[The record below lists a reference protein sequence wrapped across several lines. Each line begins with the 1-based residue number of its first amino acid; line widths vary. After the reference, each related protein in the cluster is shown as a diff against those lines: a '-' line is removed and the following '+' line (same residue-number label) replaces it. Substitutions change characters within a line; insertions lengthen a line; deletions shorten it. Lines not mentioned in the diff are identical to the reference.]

1 MKSKF
6 SLIFLVVCMST
17 SLLIGT
23 TVYDIQYTTIA
34 GDGTYPSLLV
44 GQTVTFTGIVTA
56 TGYYSS
62 GNSNRFFVSDPA
74 GGAWKGVFIFSY
86 DYSVSQGDE
95 VEVTGEVQEYFGLT
109 EIGNLTG
116 VTVLSTGNPVPAAI
130 SVTTGDLMAPS
141 TGEPYEGCLVKI
153 SDVTTTQAPIEH
165 GEWYVNDGSGECQID
180 DAIYTYDNPTVG
192 ESFAS
197 ITGAVDY
204 SYDLYGINPRDA
216 SDFATT
222 GGDTTPPTINSAN
235 ASNETTVGIIFSEG
249 LDQTTAETA
258 SNYTISPALTITD
271 ATLQNNNQVILT
283 TGSQESGTVYTVTVN
298 DVEDLNGN
306 VIVANSTVNFTG
318 YTPGSGPD
326 LFFSEYIE
334 GNSQNK
340 ALEVYNGSGA
350 TVDLSQY
357 RIAQSVN
364 GNGWQFWH
372 EFSDGITLDV
382 GDVWVIV
389 SDQASQTLLDKA
401 DEALPYSSFG
411 QLNGNDARG
420 LEKTTDEGTTWT
432 LIDIIGNPDEDPG
445 TGWDVAGTPNATLD
459 HTLVRKSSIT
469 EGTTDWTSS
478 AGTTAEDSQW
488 IVYPVDTFE
497 YLGAH
502 GENDTTPPTLASAYA
517 TSATAVEVTFD
528 EQVDQTTAQTIAN
541 YSIGNLTITDAIL
554 QSLGKT
560 VELITT
566 AQDEGYNYTITVN
579 NVEDLA
585 GNVILPNSTIG
596 FTGYEEGPTEGQ
608 LIFSE
613 YIEGSSNNKAL
624 EIYNASSQTVYLND
638 YRIIGS
644 YDGSGWNTT
653 YYAFPDGA
661 TLGVG
666 DVWVIANEGSAQTI
680 LAVADDILAYNAGGY
695 VVSFNGND
703 ARGIEMT
710 SDGGATWTLIDVFGN
725 PNEDPGDAWD
735 VAGTPGATKDHTLVR
750 KSSVTE
756 GTTDWT
762 TSAGTTADNSH
773 WIVYPIDTFEYLGY
787 HTSGDTD
794 PYIVGASTTSST
806 NVNITFNEQISLDT
820 AQDTLNYIIATLTIS
835 DAVLQ
840 AEGKTV
846 ALTTSEQIP
855 GENYTIDV
863 NGIQDL
869 AGNTI
874 EPGSTVNFTGYQVGS
889 YTPIADIQDNYGD
902 YEGQEVTIQGIVT
915 IGDGLLFPGKTKF
928 YIQDSS
934 GKGIQVFNNTSLPTI
949 YQRGDKIEVT
959 GIIDKFDS
967 DVEITNPDITLLSTG
982 ENLPVS
988 HSVTGN
994 EDETWNGTW
1003 SEATGTITD
1012 VWDGSEY
1019 GFYQITVEI
1028 NKTEIDL
1035 MFWNTAVDPDSLTQY
1050 IIGDEIKCYGI
1061 IAFYEGAV
1069 QLTCGYDDDI
1079 SYKDFDDNVT
1089 ISPTEPEPGEAVTIT
1104 LTYTDS
1110 LQTPVLYWN
1119 TVRQNPFSQIAM
1131 SPAKDYSWEAELPGQ
1146 DAGTVVFFYIA
1157 AEDAEQNMLYF
1168 PEYAPDE
1175 VYEYD
1180 YGITDFSAILKVP
1193 HYTFCPT
1200 LGETFQIQF
1209 HSRTGD
1215 KLVLRLYN
1223 SEGVLVNTFT
1233 NEMST
1238 GMHTFEWDGKDDN
1251 WNTLPPGLYI
1261 CNLEVVNPDNGDIKN
1276 KSVPIVISA
1285 PLK

>member
-23 TVYDIQYTTIA
+23 TIYDIQYTTIA

-74 GGAWKGVFIFSY
+74 GGAWNGVFVFSY

-109 EIGNLTG
+109 EIGNLTD
-116 VTVLSTGNPVPAAI
+116 VSVLSTGNPIPAAI
-130 SVTTGDLMAPS
+130 SVATGDLMAPS

-153 SDVTTTQAPIEH
+153 SDVTVTQGPSTY
-165 GEWYVNDGSGECQID
+165 GEWYVNDGSGNCQID
-180 DAIYTYDNPTVG
+180 DAIYTYDSPSVG
-192 ESFAS
+192 DTFAS

-204 SYDLYGINPRDA
+204 SYDEYGINPRDA
-216 SDFATT
+216 DDFATS

-249 LDQTTAETA
+249 LDQTTAETM
-258 SNYTISPALTITD
+258 SNYVISPALTISD
-271 ATLQNNNQVILT
+271 ATLQNNNHVILT
-283 TGSQESGTVYTVTVN
+283 TGSQESGTAYTITVN
-298 DVEDLNGN
+298 NVEDLNGN
-306 VIVANSTVNFTG
+306 VIVPNSTVNFTG

-334 GNSQNK
+334 GTSQNK
-340 ALEVYNGSGA
+340 ALEIYNGSGA
-350 TVDLSQY
+350 TVDLTNY
-357 RIAQSVN
+357 RIAQAVN
-364 GNGWQFWH
+364 GNGWAYWH
-372 EFSDGITLDV
+372 EFPAGSTLVDGE
-382 GDVWVIV
+382 VWVITT
-389 SDQASQTLLDKA
+389 DEADAQLQAVA
-401 DEALPYSSFG
+401 DELLSYPSVVHH
-411 QLNGNDARG
+411 NGDDARG
-420 LEKTTDEGTTWT
+420 LEKTTDGGTTWT

-445 TGWDVAGTPNATLD
+445 TGWDVAGTPAATYD

-469 EGTTDWTSS
+469 EGTANWATS
-478 AGTTAEDSQW
+478 AGTAAENSQW

-528 EQVDQTTAQTIAN
+528 EQVDQTTAHTIAN
-541 YSIGNLTITDAIL
+541 YSIGNLTVTAAIL

-566 AQDEGYNYTITVN
+566 AQAGGYAYTVTVN

-596 FTGYEEGPTEGQ
+596 FTGYEEGPTEGI

-624 EIYNASSQTVYLND
+624 ELYNASSQTLYLDN
-638 YRIIGS
+638 YRIAQSVNGN
-644 YDGSGWNTT
+644 GWQ
-653 YYAFPDGA
+653 YWHSFPTGA
-661 TLGVG
+661 TLASG
-666 DVWVIANEGSAQTI
+666 DVWVICADEAAQTI
-680 LAVADDILAYNAGGY
+680 LGVADEALAYPSVAH
-695 VVSFNGND
+695 FTGND

-710 SDGGATWTLIDVFGN
+710 TDGGATWTLTDVIGI
-725 PNEDPGDAWD
+725 PTDDPGTGWN
-735 VAGTPGATKDHTLVR
+735 VAGVTAATQNHTLVR
-750 KSSVTE
+750 KIAVENGNTNWTE
-756 GTTDWT
+756 A
-762 TSAGTTADNSH
+762 AGTDEGNSE
-773 WIVYPIDTFEYLGY
+773 WIVYPIDTFEYLGS
-787 HTSGDTD
+787 HGGGVGGNVVISNLD
-794 PYIVGASTTSST
+794 PA
-806 NVNITFNEQISLDT
+806 
-820 AQDTLNYIIATLTIS
+820 
-835 DAVLQ
+835 
-840 AEGKTV
+840 
-846 ALTTSEQIP
+846 
-855 GENYTIDV
+855 
-863 NGIQDL
+863 
-869 AGNTI
+869 
-874 EPGSTVNFTGYQVGS
+874 
-889 YTPIADIQDNYGD
+889 
-902 YEGQEVTIQGIVT
+902 
-915 IGDGLLFPGKTKF
+915 
-928 YIQDSS
+928 
-934 GKGIQVFNNTSLPTI
+934 
-949 YQRGDKIEVT
+949 
-959 GIIDKFDS
+959 
-967 DVEITNPDITLLSTG
+967 
-982 ENLPVS
+982 
-988 HSVTGN
+988 
-994 EDETWNGTW
+994 
-1003 SEATGTITD
+1003 
-1012 VWDGSEY
+1012 
-1019 GFYQITVEI
+1019 
-1028 NKTEIDL
+1028 
-1035 MFWNTAVDPDSLTQY
+1035 
-1050 IIGDEIKCYGI
+1050 
-1061 IAFYEGAV
+1061 
-1069 QLTCGYDDDI
+1069 
-1079 SYKDFDDNVT
+1079 
-1089 ISPTEPEPGEAVTIT
+1089 PGEAVTIT
-1104 LTYTDS
+1104 LTFTDS
-1110 LQTPVLYWN
+1110 LQNPILYWN
-1119 TVRQNPFSQIAM
+1119 TVRQNPFSQVAM
-1131 SPAKDYSWEAELPGQ
+1131 SPAKDYSWEVELPGQ

-1168 PEYAPDE
+1168 PEDAPDE

-1261 CNLEVVNPDNGDIKN
+1261 CNLEVVNPDNGDIKS

>member
-1 MKSKF
+1 
-6 SLIFLVVCMST
+6 MST

-44 GQTVTFTGIVTA
+44 GQTVTVTGIVTA
-56 TGYYSS
+56 AGVSGYDDNFFISS
-62 GNSNRFFVSDPA
+62 TT
-74 GGAWKGVFIFSY
+74 GGAWNGIYVYYAST
-86 DYSVSQGDE
+86 DVSVGDE
-95 VEVTGEVQEYFGLT
+95 VEVTGDVQEYSGYT
-109 EIGNLTG
+109 ELAYASN
-116 VTVLSTGNPVPAAI
+116 VTILSTGNEVPPAS
-130 SVTTGDLMAPS
+130 SVSTGDLSEPS

-153 SDVTTTQAPIEH
+153 SNVTVTEEPSSY
-165 GEWYVNDGSGECQID
+165 GEWFVDDGSGNCQID
-180 DAIYTYDNPTVG
+180 DGIYTYNDPTIG
-192 ESFAS
+192 ETFAS

-204 SYDLYGINPRDA
+204 YPSEYGINPRDA
-216 SDFATT
+216 DDFVTS

-249 LDQTTAETA
+249 LDQTTAETL
-258 SNYTISPALTITD
+258 SNYSISPALSISD

-283 TGSQESGTVYTVTVN
+283 TGSQESGTAYTVTVN
-298 DVEDLNGN
+298 NVEDLNGN
-306 VIVANSTVNFTG
+306 VIIANSTVNFTG

-350 TVDLSQY
+350 TVDLSNY

-364 GNGWQFWH
+364 GTGWLYWH
-372 EFSDGITLDV
+372 EFPAGSTIAD
-382 GDVWVIV
+382 GDVWVMTT
-389 SDQASQTLLDKA
+389 DEADAQLQAVA
-401 DEALPYSSFG
+401 DEILSYPSVVHH
-411 QLNGNDARG
+411 NGDDARG

-445 TGWDVAGTPNATLD
+445 DGWDVAGTPSATKD
-459 HTLVRKSSIT
+459 HTLVRKSSVT
-469 EGTTDWTSS
+469 EGTTDWTTS
-478 AGTTAEDSQW
+478 AGTTAENSQW

-528 EQVDQTTAQTIAN
+528 EQVDQTTAETIAN

-566 AQDEGYNYTITVN
+566 AQDEVYNYTITVN

-596 FTGYEEGPTEGQ
+596 FTGYEEGPSEGQ

-613 YIEGSSNNKAL
+613 YIEGSSNSKAL
-624 EIYNASSQTVYLND
+624 EIYNASSQTVYLDN
-638 YRIIGS
+638 YRVVSS
-644 YDGSGWNTT
+644 YNGSGWSTSLYN
-653 YYAFPDGA
+653 FPVGA
-661 TLGVG
+661 TLAAG
-666 DVWVIANEGSAQTI
+666 DVWVIANEESAQTI

-710 SDGGATWTLIDVFGN
+710 TDGGATWILIDVIGIST
-725 PNEDPGDAWD
+725 EDPGTGWS
-735 VAGTPGATKDHTLVR
+735 VAGTISATLDHTLVR
-750 KSSVTE
+750 KTAVQ
-756 GTTDWT
+756 GGNTDWT
-762 TSAGTTADNSH
+762 SSAGTSEGDSE
-773 WIVYPIDTFEYLGY
+773 WIVYPIDTFDYIGSHGGGVGGNVVISNL
-787 HTSGDTD
+787 D
-794 PYIVGASTTSST
+794 PA
-806 NVNITFNEQISLDT
+806 
-820 AQDTLNYIIATLTIS
+820 
-835 DAVLQ
+835 
-840 AEGKTV
+840 
-846 ALTTSEQIP
+846 
-855 GENYTIDV
+855 
-863 NGIQDL
+863 
-869 AGNTI
+869 
-874 EPGSTVNFTGYQVGS
+874 
-889 YTPIADIQDNYGD
+889 
-902 YEGQEVTIQGIVT
+902 
-915 IGDGLLFPGKTKF
+915 
-928 YIQDSS
+928 
-934 GKGIQVFNNTSLPTI
+934 
-949 YQRGDKIEVT
+949 
-959 GIIDKFDS
+959 
-967 DVEITNPDITLLSTG
+967 
-982 ENLPVS
+982 
-988 HSVTGN
+988 
-994 EDETWNGTW
+994 
-1003 SEATGTITD
+1003 
-1012 VWDGSEY
+1012 
-1019 GFYQITVEI
+1019 
-1028 NKTEIDL
+1028 
-1035 MFWNTAVDPDSLTQY
+1035 
-1050 IIGDEIKCYGI
+1050 
-1061 IAFYEGAV
+1061 
-1069 QLTCGYDDDI
+1069 
-1079 SYKDFDDNVT
+1079 
-1089 ISPTEPEPGEAVTIT
+1089 PGEAVTVT
-1104 LTYTDS
+1104 LTFTDS
-1110 LQTPVLYWN
+1110 LQNPILYWN

-1131 SPAKDYSWEAELPGQ
+1131 SPAKDYSWEVKLPGQ

-1168 PEYAPDE
+1168 PEDAPDE
-1175 VYEYD
+1175 VFEYD
-1180 YGITDFSAILKVP
+1180 YAITDFSAILKVP

-1215 KLVLRLYN
+1215 KIVLRLYN